1 MHNCIRTNIF
11 VIYQGFWFL
20 EPRGSLLVLANVVK
34 FPTWYSHSWNF
45 TGPQSPEVWTETRWL
60 MNDSTP
66 PQTQPLYFWFT
77 LLRVSGCVWLQSLIL
92 QRVCV
97 CVLESWRKRA
107 TEFNQVFSQV
117 WPDSSPNTAAIRAA
131 YPSEIFR
138 VNNLYSSCYAPPKSC
153 LSDMP
158 VFYGAPGQR
167 LRHTKPVSLVFLPW
181 SWSRQQQR
189 SGFYRSALFHPNTSS
204 IHTLI
209 GLFNND
215 VWL

>member
-1 MHNCIRTNIF
+1 MTCSQWAGLFSKRFCYTDPEFQASDPCMHDCIRTNIF

-20 EPRGSLLVLANVVK
+20 ESRGSLLVLANVVK

-45 TGPQSPEVWTETRWL
+45 TGPHSLEVWTETRWL

-107 TEFNQVFSQV
+107 MEFNQVFSQV

-153 LSDMP
+153 LSDTPSFM
-158 VFYGAPGQR
+158 VLQVR
-167 LRHTKPVSLVFLPW
+167 D
-181 SWSRQQQR
+181 
-189 SGFYRSALFHPNTSS
+189 SATQSPCH
-204 IHTLI
+204 
-209 GLFNND
+209 
-215 VWL
+215 